1 MQNFADNK
9 IHILVATS
17 LVEVGVNIPNASI
30 MIIENADRFGL
41 SQLHQ
46 LRGRIGR
53 GSHASNCYIFSE
65 SESDT
70 SMQRLKNFEKTID
83 GFKLAELD
91 METRGIGSLL
101 SKNQSGVSDLGMEA
115 LKNIKL
121 VEISKKY
128 AKQVA
133 ENGLHNYPNIQNK
146 IINLE
151 NLHME

>member
-1 MQNFADNK
+1 
-9 IHILVATS
+9 
-17 LVEVGVNIPNASI
+17 
-30 MIIENADRFGL
+30 
-41 SQLHQ
+41 
-46 LRGRIGR
+46 
-53 GSHASNCYIFSE
+53 
-65 SESDT
+65 
-70 SMQRLKNFEKTID
+70 
-83 GFKLAELD
+83 
-91 METRGIGSLL
+91 
-101 SKNQSGVSDLGMEA
+101 MEA

>member
-1 MQNFADNK
+1 
-9 IHILVATS
+9 
-17 LVEVGVNIPNASI
+17 
-30 MIIENADRFGL
+30 
-41 SQLHQ
+41 
-46 LRGRIGR
+46 
-53 GSHASNCYIFSE
+53 
-65 SESDT
+65 
-70 SMQRLKNFEKTID
+70 
-83 GFKLAELD
+83 